1 MPSITTS
8 LNQPM
13 DLGVTTNFK
22 AYYLPQTCMEME
34 IVLEQVGQ
42 NYQGSFVF
50 QFAVQKYKD

>member
-1 MPSITTS
+1 
-8 LNQPM
+8 M